1 MKHQIYILT
10 IISSLLLNKV
20 NAQST
25 EDFESEVVNATSFTD
40 NGQSFTISNNA
51 TGNTFSIQT
60 WQDAGWNGTSK
71 DQIFVD
77 NKNRDDN
84 NNGTSF
90 IITTTDGKDIVIES
104 LYCFLSTDSLD
115 NTVNSILTIEG
126 KKDGATMYT
135 ITKNS
140 GFSDVKTFSPNNGY
154 NFIDFSTE
162 GGSDNSNTNVDQLVF
177 TATNDGDYI
186 SLDAFTWN
194 TENLSTNDFEI
205 NRTFRIFPN
214 PTTEYIQVSGLS
226 KIENYTIYNT
236 LGTVVNR
243 GIIYDN
249 EKIEVANYPNGF
261 YFLKLENGN
270 TIKFLK
276 E

>member
-60 WQDAGWNGTSK
+60 FLDAGWNGTSI
-71 DQIFVD
+71 DQKFVD
-77 NKNRDDN
+77 NKIRDNN

-140 GFSDVKTFSPNNGY
+140 GFSDVETFSPNNGY

>member
-60 WQDAGWNGTSK
+60 WQDAGWNGTSI

-77 NKNRDDN
+77 NKSRDNN

>member
-60 WQDAGWNGTSK
+60 WLDAGWNGTSI

-77 NKNRDDN
+77 NKIRDNN

>member
-60 WQDAGWNGTSK
+60 WLDAGWNGTSI

-140 GFSDVKTFSPNNGY
+140 GFSDVETFSPNNGY